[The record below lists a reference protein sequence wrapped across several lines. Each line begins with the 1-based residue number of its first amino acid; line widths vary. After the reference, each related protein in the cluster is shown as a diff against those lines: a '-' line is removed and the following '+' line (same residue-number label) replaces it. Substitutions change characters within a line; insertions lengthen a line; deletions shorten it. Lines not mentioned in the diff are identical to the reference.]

1 MLEQL
6 IGWITDRVLETLAFI
21 TGILQ
26 EFLFVVP
33 NPAVLPQAQRLWS
46 VNLSIVNTGYI
57 LAIITAGIIAM
68 TYQSVQVAYS
78 LKELLPRLVFGAVAA
93 NFSLQGCTLILQ
105 TANSLTRTLSPPLVD
120 IGAAQ
125 VIRRQVIAALVDP
138 EAALLSLIAA
148 VMVTGLLL
156 VLVFQW
162 LARLAVLLLCVILA
176 PLALACYCLPRLDA
190 AASLWWRTLFGTLG
204 IQLLQALLLYGGL
217 SVFLDPQ
224 AQMSTQLPFNAV
236 SEVINLL
243 VLLWTCVKIPS
254 LMRRWVL
261 RTGGGGGAGRTVAV
275 LLIQQVTR
283 GLTRTAGAAGSR
295 TAIRAQVAG
304 ARP

>member
-1 MLEQL
+1 M
-6 IGWITDRVLETLAFI
+6 
-21 TGILQ
+21 LQ

-105 TANSLTRTLSPPLVD
+105 TANSLTRALSPPLVD

-138 EAALLSLIAA
+138 EVALLSLIAA

-243 VLLWTCVKIPS
+243 VLLVLLVLLWTCVKIPS

-275 LLIQQVTR
+275 LLIQQPTR

-295 TAIRAQVAG
+295 TASRAQVAG